1 MWKAKQKIVKYLPDE
16 TVVSKIYVIRGQK
29 IMLDFD
35 LAALYEVETK
45 RLNEQVKRNIERFS
59 EEFMFRLTVKEWQNM
74 RSQIVTASSQDIHF
88 QTNKK
93 MRSQIATA
101 SQKRRNTNVTPYV
114 FTEHGGAM
122 VANVL
127 KSERAIKMSVMIVK
141 AFIQLRK
148 QILDYATLAEQV
160 KALKHHLIEHDAQ
173 LNQIYDTLENL
184 LDQKTEQQTWE
195 NRKRIGFK

>member
-1 MWKAKQKIVKYLPDE
+1 MPKKSTTELVPDE
-16 TVVSKIYVIRGQK
+16 LVMSKILLIRGK
-29 IMLDFD
+29 KVMIDRD
-35 LAALYEVETK
+35 LAELYGVTTF

-114 FTEHGGAM
+114 FTEHGDAM

-127 KSERAIKMSVMIVK
+127 KSERAIKMSVMIVLP
-141 AFIQLRK
+141 AAVLLFGFCC
-148 QILDYATLAEQV
+148 V
-160 KALKHHLIEHDAQ
+160 ALL
-173 LNQIYDTLENL
+173 YY
-184 LDQKTEQQTWE
+184 
-195 NRKRIGFK
+195 

>member
-1 MWKAKQKIVKYLPDE
+1 
-16 TVVSKIYVIRGQK
+16 
-29 IMLDFD
+29 MLDFD

-45 RLNEQVKRNIERFS
+45 RLNQQVKRNIERFS

-93 MRSQIATA
+93 MRSQIVTA

-114 FTEHGGAM
+114 FTEHGVAM

-127 KSERAIKMSVMIVK
+127 KSERAIKMSVMIVRT
-141 AFIQLRK
+141 FIQLRK

-160 KALKHHLIEHDAQ
+160 KALKLHLSEHDAQ
-173 LNQIYDTLENL
+173 LNQIYDTLEKL
-184 LDQKTEQQTWE
+184 SDQKTEQQTWKD
-195 NRKRIGFK
+195 RKRIGFK